1 MVDYSN
7 VIHVGVSMLLLII
20 LGYVCTKFRWVPK
33 EESDILNR
41 CTFKIAFFSLTLR
54 SLAGKDAAT
63 MNYFPL
69 AIGSLMAV
77 TVYILMALILVYP
90 NFKDKYATYLSTV
103 FPANYVNYVISGMP
117 IFTALWDVSESTMI
131 PMITLANDLV
141 TSPIFLAMC
150 ALYKIHKHKET
161 HPDEPPPTCAQVA
174 REVVLRMLKNP
185 ILLGNL
191 VGLVYAG
198 TALPVS
204 TMLSQVF
211 NMLGDMCLAYSLFC
225 VGAFL
230 SQHSFM
236 SCHWLKFVTALVVRL
251 FIGPIIA
258 GIYSWA
264 LGLSPRL
271 ARQCIIIAAQP
282 TAVACF
288 TLTDSA
294 GVGSG
299 AASTMIFWST
309 ALTVPALIVWFTV
322 LNALHLFEE

>member
-41 CTFKIAFFSLTLR
+41 LTFKIAFFSLTLR

-90 NFKDKYATYLSTV
+90 KFKDKYATYLSTV